1 MNFVD
6 SSFQFIFSSYSGRS
20 SKKIQKS
27 LLPTLFFCL
36 GPEEIT
42 LPQKKGKKVLSDKN
56 ASSIH

>member
-6 SSFQFIFSSYSGRS
+6 SSFHFVFSSYSGRP

-42 LPQKKGKKVLSDKN
+42 LPQKKGKK
-56 ASSIH
+56 SSF